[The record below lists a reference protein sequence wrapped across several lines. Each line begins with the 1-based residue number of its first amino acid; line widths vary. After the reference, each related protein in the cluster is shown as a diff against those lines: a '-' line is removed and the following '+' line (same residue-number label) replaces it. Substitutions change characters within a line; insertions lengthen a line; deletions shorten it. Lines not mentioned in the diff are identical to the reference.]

1 MIKCDKGIG
10 KIEGTGGQVLAEY
23 GVLTRAIAKALVK
36 NGVTQAEAEKE
47 ILRNAKLGLKGEKEL
62 KKMAAKK
69 IAREIMQAI
78 TGEDEDDEGDY

>member
-1 MIKCDKGIG
+1 MIKCDKGVGEIR
-10 KIEGTGGQVLAEY
+10 GTVGQVLAEY
-23 GVLTRAIAKALVK
+23 GVLTGVIKRALVK

-78 TGEDEDDEGDY
+78 TGEDKDDEGDD